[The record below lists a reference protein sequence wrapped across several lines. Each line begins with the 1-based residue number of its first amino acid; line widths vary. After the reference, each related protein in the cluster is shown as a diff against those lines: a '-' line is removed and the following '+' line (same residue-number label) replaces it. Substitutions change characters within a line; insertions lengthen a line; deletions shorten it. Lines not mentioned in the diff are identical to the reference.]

1 MIRLFYIFPV
11 LLGFLYNGYGQNSP
25 QSKSVPPL
33 PGFSSFHSNLGIQEI
48 IEVGV
53 PLQKEVPA
61 PAPTNLSPP
70 VQKQAEPPV
79 ARPVESAPSA
89 PAVQAAQPASVAQ
102 FTPTQSRVGKPVSS
116 LNVSSQL
123 GVRAY
128 STSNVLRQDSS
139 LAESSGVFES
149 NVGVALSQ
157 DAFKV
162 TDYMTML
169 PRLDLMMQWAWYDKS
184 SQLLN
189 YRFGLVKGGLAFG
202 FPDNWSIGTAVDYN
216 TLSNLHTGEKSFD
229 SVSPSVSLQKI
240 FPTSETS
247 FFMFDTMVRWSN
259 MDTTISFPAA
269 GIFPDSTDNYQ
280 NSLSLTYLKMF
291 GSEQQWTIMPRVAIN
306 RTNYTKDPNTGRLDY
321 LFNGGLSLIYNINDW
336 VGIQGFGTYNQMDS
350 DDPLVPDFEA
360 VDAGISINAN
370 YRF

>member
-1 MIRLFYIFPV
+1 MGKIPTVEECSTPSGIFQFS
-11 LLGFLYNGYGQNSP
+11 LQLGNTGNYRSRCPPAKRYPACSH
-25 QSKSVPPL
+25 QSL
-33 PGFSSFHSNLGIQEI
+33 
-48 IEVGV
+48 
-53 PLQKEVPA
+53 
-61 PAPTNLSPP
+61 PP

-89 PAVQAAQPASVAQ
+89 PAVQATTSSVAQ
-102 FTPTQSRVGKPVSS
+102 STPTQSRVEKPVSS

-128 STSNVLRQDSS
+128 STSNVLRQDRS

-216 TLSNLHTGEKSFD
+216 TLNNLHTGEKSFD

-321 LFNGGLSLIYNINDW
+321 LFNGGLS
-336 VGIQGFGTYNQMDS
+336 
-350 DDPLVPDFEA
+350 
-360 VDAGISINAN
+360 
-370 YRF
+370 

>member
-1 MIRLFYIFPV
+1 MGKIPHSRRVFHPFRDFPV
-11 LLGFLYNGYGQNSP
+11 FTPTWEYRKL
-25 QSKSVPPL
+25 SKSVSPCKKRYPHLLPPI
-33 PGFSSFHSNLGIQEI
+33 S
-48 IEVGV
+48 
-53 PLQKEVPA
+53 PLRSRSRP
-61 PAPTNLSPP
+61 S
-70 VQKQAEPPV
+70 PPV

-89 PAVQAAQPASVAQ
+89 PAAQAAQPASVARS
-102 FTPTQSRVGKPVSS
+102 TPTQSRVEKPVSS

-350 DDPLVPDFEA
+350 DDPPCP
-360 VDAGISINAN
+360 
-370 YRF
+370 